1 MRLVA
6 AAVCLAG
13 SLLPAACEPCSGT
26 AQCVNGTYLAA
37 DGQIVDA
44 GSGRGVDGVRIDVT
58 RRGGIAVDRDSVST
72 VTAKDGHWRV
82 QFTPA
87 TGGNLD
93 VDVNVTAP
101 TGASYRVRNLR
112 LSTTERG
119 GEGNLLE
126 RWVADP
132 YFAYAFELFVRGT
145 TDDRVV
151 GAAVDFRRTAGIDLL
166 GPGVANGA
174 FHATSD
180 FAGRVSL
187 FSPGEDGVFTSAVGD
202 VVGDLIV
209 KRSPSDSTV
218 VTGLHIRSTYIYR
231 DSPGIFRLG
240 VGPSL
245 EYQGEFR
252 SRATGALLGGVQVDF
267 QRTGGV
273 EVTVPNFTTT
283 SAANGRFS
291 FAGRPL
297 TAGTLQ
303 GRLIFRAPLPAT
315 PETLS
320 VRLQTFEDDGG
331 RFFGVIGA
339 GAYLPYYGIVL
350 DGRGQGIDGVKVT
363 VTRVSGIGIA
373 PDPFTAVSYNGG
385 IFIVQPAPLA
395 LGEVTVDLA
404 FLPPAPYAPFTV
416 RALKLATADRKVDD
430 RLIGL
435 YFLP

>member
-1 MRLVA
+1 MFI
-6 AAVCLAG
+6 AG
-13 SLLPAACEPCSGT
+13 SVLPVACDPCSGT

-58 RRGGIAVDRDSVST
+58 RRGGILVDRDSVST
-72 VTAKDGHWRV
+72 VTANDGHWRV
-82 QFTPA
+82 QFDPA
-87 TGGNLD
+87 SGGNLD

-101 TGASYRVRNLR
+101 TGASYRVRDLR
-112 LSTTERG
+112 LRTTERG
-119 GEGNLLE
+119 GEGNLLD
-126 RWVADP
+126 RWVANP
-132 YFAYAFELFVRGT
+132 FFANAAELFVRGT

-151 GAAVDFRRTAGIDLL
+151 GASIEFRRTGGIDLL
-166 GPGVANGA
+166 GPGVVNGVV
-174 FHATSD
+174 HSSTD
-180 FAGRVSL
+180 FAGRVNL

-202 VVGDLIV
+202 VVGDLTV

-218 VTGLHIRSTYIYR
+218 VTGLHIRSTYLYR
-231 DSPGIFRLG
+231 DVTGILRLG

-252 SRATGALLGGVQVDF
+252 SRATGALLGGVPVEF

-273 EVTVPNFTTT
+273 EVTVPNFTTI

-291 FAGRPL
+291 FRGRPL
-297 TAGTLQ
+297 TSGALQ
-303 GRLIFRAPLPAT
+303 GRLIFTAPFPST

-320 VRLQTFEDDGG
+320 VKLPTYEDDGG

-350 DGRGQGIDGVKVT
+350 DGRGQGVDGVKVT
-363 VTRVSGIGIA
+363 VTRVSGIAIA
-373 PDPFTAVSYNGG
+373 PDQFTAVSYNGG
-385 IFIVQPAPLA
+385 IFVVQPAPLA
-395 LGEVTVDLA
+395 LGDVTVDLA
-404 FLPPAPYAPFTV
+404 FLPPDPYAPFTV
-416 RALKLATADRKVDD
+416 RDIKLSTADRKVAD

-435 YFLP
+435 YFLK